1 MYQSVIEKTRGLALR
16 TQAIGTAV
24 ARAGGATSFE
34 NQQQQVGDGS
44 DSLLQVQQ
52 EVVGQQQ
59 QIQLQTVAVG

>member
-1 MYQSVIEKTRGLALR
+1 VYQSVIEKTRGLALR

-24 ARAGGATSFE
+24 ARAGGAMSFE

-44 DSLLQVQQ
+44 DSLLQEQQ

-59 QIQLQTVAVG
+59 QMQLQTVAVG